1 MQFWQ
6 TLAQTWKSK
15 VERFLAK
22 RQGRMNRFEEI
33 TSRVKQLIRYLTSG
47 WRRKA
52 LVVFFILL
60 SLAVITQVVVANWE
74 LLVAY
79 EWNIRPVWLAYALG
93 FFLAAFLTSLWA
105 WHVLV
110 ANLAGFDNFRRS
122 SKIYLTSNLARR
134 VPGSIWHITSRA
146 LLYGEAG
153 VSKRSISVLSGLEM
167 IFFLVSGVVT
177 VLLAIP
183 FWGLPSQ
190 IGGSVDP
197 VWFLVVALPVGLALV
212 HPKLLATLWQRISKE
227 QLSRRLL
234 WRDTVVWLAYYVMTW
249 VLGAAVL
256 FCVINFFEPIPTE
269 QFLPVMGMWALAGTI
284 SVVGFLTISLIGLRE
299 ISLVFLLAQL
309 VPHPITLIIAIAIRL
324 IWLTGELVTS
334 LLALKL

>member
-1 MQFWQ
+1 MQSWQ
-6 TLAQTWKSK
+6 TTVQAGKSRM
-15 VERFLAK
+15 ERFLSE
-22 RQGRMNRFEEI
+22 RRGRMNRLEEI
-33 TSRVKQLIRYLTSG
+33 TSRLKHLIKYLTSG

-52 LVVFFILL
+52 LVLFFIIL

-74 LLVAY
+74 LLVEY
-79 EWNIRPVWLAYALG
+79 EWNVRPVWLAYALG
-93 FFLAAFLTSLWA
+93 FFLVAFLTSLWA

-110 ANLAGFDNFRRS
+110 ANLAGFDDFRRS

-167 IFFLVSGVVT
+167 IFFLVSAVVT
-177 VLLAIP
+177 VLIAVP

-197 VWFLVVALPVGLALV
+197 AWFLVIALPIGLALV
-212 HPKLLATLWQRISKE
+212 HPRLLSTLWQRISKE
-227 QLSRRLL
+227 QLSRPLL

-249 VLGAAVL
+249 ILGAAVL
-256 FCVINFFEPIPTE
+256 FCVINFFEPIPAGK
-269 QFLPVMGMWALAGTI
+269 FLPVMGMWALAGTI

-299 ISLVFLLAQL
+299 ISLVFLLAQI